1 MTRADGRPA
10 KCVLAVIDGAK
21 PEMVQRAIATGQAPA
36 LAEIAARGSGIRAC
50 TAAFPSVTPVC
61 AATIATGVRQDRHHI
76 PAMNWWSRAEHRYV
90 EYGSSFAASRRFG
103 INRQLVDTVY
113 NMNAEHLAA
122 EARTV
127 FEALDA
133 EGVRTAGTTYLM
145 YRGLYTHAPARE
157 FALSRIA
164 SATLFRRPVQG
175 PRELFY
181 ADLFSSRAT
190 GCWSQLGLPGM
201 RDQHAGCVGAY
212 LVEHD
217 LFDFLLLSLPDNDT
231 HSHKHGPHAQ
241 VASIAAADR
250 QLERVM
256 HAAGGADA
264 FLQEHAIV
272 VVSDHSHAPVEEAV
286 ALMDAF
292 AEWDVAAPTRP
303 GRVRPERAEIA
314 LCPSQRAAMVYVLLE
329 EGRDAA
335 LRPLVRTAR
344 EIEGVDLVLWRDGGE
359 AVIGSERGELRFAPG
374 DGVRDRRG
382 VSWRIRG
389 DLEALRAATS
399 GGEIDMPTYPD
410 GLARAWAALTCPTS
424 GDVLLSA
431 APDWEFPDWGGVVHR
446 GGGSHGSLHRVD
458 SEGVLLTAGV
468 HEPRDEAWSLVDVA
482 PMTVGHFLHH
492 R

>member
-1 MTRADGRPA
+1 V
-10 KCVLAVIDGAK
+10 KLVLVVIDGAK
-21 PEMVQRAIATGQAPA
+21 PEMVRRAIATGQAPA
-36 LAEIAARGSGIRAC
+36 LAEIAQRGSGVHAC

-76 PAMNWWSRAEHRYV
+76 PAMNWWSRSERRYV

-103 INRQLVDTVY
+103 INRQLLDTVY
-113 NMNAEHLAA
+113 NMNHEHLARDA
-122 EARTV
+122 MTV

-133 EGVRTAGTTYLM
+133 EDVRTAGTTYLM
-145 YRGLYTHAPARE
+145 YRGRHTHDPARE

-164 SATLFRRPVQG
+164 TATLFRRPVEG

-181 ADLFSSRAT
+181 ADLFASRAT

-231 HSHKHGPHAQ
+231 HSHKYGPHAQ

-250 QLERVM
+250 QIERVM

-264 FLQEHAIV
+264 FLAEHAVI
-272 VVSDHSHAPVEEAV
+272 VVSDHSHAPVDDEI
-286 ALMDAF
+286 ALLDAF
-292 AEWDVAAPTRP
+292 ADWEITGPARA
-303 GRVRPERAEIA
+303 RPERAEIA
-314 LCPSQRAAMVYVLLE
+314 VCPSQRAAMLYVLLE
-329 EGRDAA
+329 EGREAA
-335 LRPLVRTAR
+335 LEPLIATAR
-344 EIEGVDLVLWRDGGE
+344 DIEGVDLVLWRDGEEG
-359 AVIGSERGELRFAPG
+359 VIASRRGDLRFAPG
-374 DGVRDRRG
+374 DDLRDRRG
-382 VSWRIRG
+382 ATWRVSG
-389 DLEALRAATS
+389 DLETLRAQVS
-399 GGEIDMPTYPD
+399 GGEIDTPLYPD

-431 APDWEFPDWGGVVHR
+431 APTYEFPDWGGIAHI

-458 SEGVLLTAGV
+458 SQGVLLMAGAK
-468 HEPRDEAWSLVDVA
+468 EPAARVADGAWSLVDVA
-482 PMTVGHFLHH
+482 PMAVGHFLA

>member
-1 MTRADGRPA
+1 V
-10 KCVLAVIDGAK
+10 KLVLVVIDGAK
-21 PEMVQRAIATGQAPA
+21 PEMVERAIATGQAPA
-36 LAEIAARGSGIRAC
+36 LAEIAGRGSGVHAC

-76 PAMNWWSRAEHRYV
+76 PAMNWWSRTERRYV

-103 INRQLVDTVY
+103 INRQLLDTVY
-113 NMNAEHLAA
+113 NMNGEHLAA
-122 EARTV
+122 EAKTV

-133 EGVRTAGTTYLM
+133 EDVRTAGTTYLM
-145 YRGLYTHAPARE
+145 YRGRHTHDPARE

-164 SATLFRRPVQG
+164 TATLFRRPVEG

-181 ADLFSSRAT
+181 ADLFASRAT

-231 HSHKHGPHAQ
+231 HSHKHGPYAQ

-250 QLERVM
+250 QIERVM
-256 HAAGGADA
+256 HAAGGPEA
-264 FLQEHAIV
+264 FLAEHAVI
-272 VVSDHSHAPVEEAV
+272 VVSDHSHAPVDEGI
-286 ALMDAF
+286 ALLDAF
-292 AEWDVAAPTRP
+292 DGWEITGPARA
-303 GRVRPERAEIA
+303 RPERAEIA
-314 LCPSQRAAMVYVLLE
+314 VCPSQRAAMVYVLLE

-335 LRPLVRTAR
+335 MAPLVATAR
-344 EIEGVDLVLWRDGGE
+344 ELEGVDLVLWRDGEEG
-359 AVIGSERGELRFAPG
+359 VIASARGELRFAPG
-374 DGVRDRRG
+374 EDVRDRRG
-382 VSWRIRG
+382 ATWRVHG
-389 DLEALRAATS
+389 DLEALRAEVS
-399 GGEIDMPTYPD
+399 GGAIETPTYPD

-431 APDWEFPDWGGVVHR
+431 SPDYEFPDWGGVAHL
-446 GGGSHGSLHRVD
+446 GGGSHGSLHKVD
-458 SEGVLLTAGV
+458 SEGVLLVAGTQ
-468 HEPRDEAWSLVDVA
+468 EPAARVADRAWSLVDVA
-482 PMTVGHFLHH
+482 PMAVGHFLS

>member
-1 MTRADGRPA
+1 
-10 KCVLAVIDGAK
+10 
-21 PEMVQRAIATGQAPA
+21 
-36 LAEIAARGSGIRAC
+36 
-50 TAAFPSVTPVC
+50 VTPVC

-90 EYGSSFAASRRFG
+90 EYGSSFAAARRFG

-113 NMNAEHLAA
+113 NMNAEHLAG

-133 EGVRTAGTTYLM
+133 EDVRTAGTTYLM
-145 YRGLYTHAPARE
+145 YRGLHTHEPARE

-181 ADLFSSRAT
+181 ADLFASRAT

-231 HSHKHGPHAQ
+231 HSHKHGPNAQ

-250 QLERVM
+250 QIERVM
-256 HAAGGADA
+256 HAAGGTDA
-264 FLQEHAIV
+264 FLEEHAVV
-272 VVSDHSHAPVEEAV
+272 VVSDHSHAPVEEEITF
-286 ALMDAF
+286 LDAF
-292 AEWDVAAPTRP
+292 DGWDVAAPTRP
-303 GRVRPERAEIA
+303 GRGRGGGPESAEIA
-314 LCPSQRAAMVYVLLE
+314 VCPSQRAAMLYVLLE
-329 EGRDAA
+329 EGREAA
-335 LRPLVRTAR
+335 IKPLVDTAR
-344 EIEGVDLVLWRDGGE
+344 RLEGVDLVLWRDGDE
-359 AVIGSERGELRFAPG
+359 AVIASARGELRFAPG
-374 DGVRDRRG
+374 AGLRDRRG
-382 VSWRIRG
+382 ASWDVRG
-389 DLEALRAATS
+389 DLGVLRAQTG
-399 GGEIDMPTYPD
+399 GGEIDMPVYPD
-410 GLARAWAALTCPTS
+410 GLSRAWAALSCPTS

-431 APDWEFPDWGGVVHR
+431 APDYEFPDWGGMAHL

-458 SEGVLLTAGV
+458 SEGVLLMAGAE
-468 HEPRDEAWSLVDVA
+468 EPQERAADGAWSLVDVA
-482 PMTVGHFLHH
+482 PLSVGHFLH
-492 R
+492 RR